1 MSAELFV
8 PILPPEILHIRLDLE
23 PPKGREKLVTDQQK
37 DEAFDTVAAWC
48 DEEQLFIGGS
58 LTNAVVYGPLK
69 PISPRQMKQLRQLIL
84 SQLGIAGCQMKLRLL
99 SYLQSSPEKA
109 ACLEAF
115 SQAQRFLAEK
125 LAECADA
132 LASLAPPAPRNWRA
146 SVARAGAMLILHH
159 VPLQI
164 SLSLIRLNSDR
175 HEKTNPEFAK
185 FDKKIVALTDLK
197 ALIPDWL
204 DLHWSKVPQ
213 HPESKLSIGRWQ
225 AQSHGW
231 QIWVS
236 GVPAAQLTH
245 REVML
250 RWMGAVGVS

>member
-1 MSAELFV
+1 MSAELFL
-8 PILPPEILHIRLDLE
+8 PILPPEILHIRVDLE
-23 PPKGREKLVTDQQK
+23 PAKGREKLVTDQQK
-37 DEAFDTVAAWC
+37 DEVFDLLAAWC

-58 LTNAVVYGPLK
+58 LANAVVYAPLK

-84 SQLGIAGCQMKLRLL
+84 SQPGIAGCQMKLRLL

-132 LASLAPPAPRNWRA
+132 LASLAPPGPRNWRA
-146 SVARAGAMLILHH
+146 SIAQAGAMLILHH

-164 SLSLIRLNSDR
+164 SLSLIRLDSGQR
-175 HEKTNPEFAK
+175 EEPNPEFAK
-185 FDKKIVALTDLK
+185 FDKKIVTLTDLQ
-197 ALIPDWL
+197 ALVPDWL
-204 DLHWSKVPQ
+204 ELQWSKVEQ
-213 HPESKLSIGRWQ
+213 HPGAKLSTGRWQ
-225 AQSHGW
+225 AQGHGW
-231 QIWVS
+231 QIWLS
-236 GVPAAQLTH
+236 GTPVAQLTH

-250 RWMGAVGVS
+250 RWIGAVGTV

>member
-1 MSAELFV
+1 MSAELFL

-23 PPKGREKLVTDQQK
+23 PTKGHERVLTDQQK
-37 DEAFDTVAAWC
+37 DDVFDTVAAWC
-48 DEEQLFIGGS
+48 DEEQLFMGGS
-58 LTNAVVYGPLK
+58 LADAVVYTPLK

-84 SQLGIAGCQMKLRLL
+84 SQPGVAGCQMKLRLL

-115 SQAQRFLAEK
+115 SQAQRHLAEK

-132 LASLAPPAPRNWRA
+132 LASLTPPGPKNWRA
-146 SVARAGAMLILHH
+146 SVIHVDAMLLLQH

-164 SLSLIRLNSDR
+164 SLTLIRLNADQR
-175 HEKTNPEFAK
+175 EEPEEAFAK
-185 FDKKIVALTDLK
+185 FDKKVVALTDLHT
-197 ALIPDWL
+197 LIPDWL

-213 HPESKLSIGRWQ
+213 HPEADLSIGRWQ
-225 AQSHGW
+225 AQSNGL
-231 QIWVS
+231 QIWLTGTPV
-236 GVPAAQLTH
+236 AQLTH

-250 RWMGAVGVS
+250 RWMGAVGVV

>member
-1 MSAELFV
+1 MSAELFL
-8 PILPPEILHIRLDLE
+8 PMLPPEVLHIQLDL
-23 PPKGREKLVTDQQK
+23 KSTQGSEKPLTDRQK
-37 DEAFDTVAAWC
+37 DEVFDTVGAWC

-58 LTNAVVYGPLK
+58 LSNAVVYAPLK
-69 PISPRQMKQLRQLIL
+69 SISPRQMKQLRQLIL
-84 SQLGIAGCQMKLRLL
+84 SQPGITGCQMKLKLL

-115 SQAQRFLAEK
+115 SQTQRHLAEK

-132 LASLAPPAPRNWRA
+132 LASLAPAGPRSWRA
-146 SVARAGAMLILHH
+146 SVTQAGAMFLLQH

-164 SLSLIRLNSDR
+164 SLALVRLDDGQR
-175 HEKTNPEFAK
+175 EEPNPEFVK
-185 FDKKIVALTDLK
+185 FDKKIVALSDLQSF
-197 ALIPDWL
+197 IPDWL
-204 DLHWSKVPQ
+204 DLHWRKVPQ
-213 HPESKLSIGRWQ
+213 HPEADLSIGRWQ

-236 GVPAAQLTH
+236 GKPVAQLTH

-250 RWMGAVGVS
+250 RWMGAVGAV